1 MNPSKPPKNNGKG
14 APKKGTPESTVS
26 KKKKPGRATKKRSPT
41 WEDRL
46 RVTLITAL
54 CIGVAVIGTT
64 VILIGRALSNVPVEQ
79 DVPGGSG
86 VSVPP
91 PASPEGAPSEG
102 SDPLSSLEPQGP
114 LSPEGSYGPAEKPG
128 TPGGAASPEKPGY
141 VEGENSVTGIQRRGA
156 PIEASPS
163 SRASRIPE
171 NSVERIPSSSAVS
184 RPAGGVIERP
194 PTPQPKTKGTIAII
208 LDDAGN
214 NLHEVTPF
222 LRLPFPL
229 TIAVLPGLPYSAEV
243 ARRIRAAGKE
253 VILHQPMEAVGGQ
266 NPGPGAIYSTMSEEE
281 IRRVLEKNLT
291 EVGPVVGINNH
302 QGSRITS
309 DPRIMKIVLAFC
321 KEHGLYYID
330 SRTTADTVVPL
341 VAKEIRLPIGERDV
355 FIDNVQEK
363 ETMIRF
369 IRDGVQ
375 KAEKKGAAVM
385 IGHVWSS
392 ELAATLEELY
402 PELIAQGFT
411 LSTVSRIVMG
421 NFEDEGFGD

>member
-1 MNPSKPPKNNGKG
+1 
-14 APKKGTPESTVS
+14 
-26 KKKKPGRATKKRSPT
+26 
-41 WEDRL
+41 
-46 RVTLITAL
+46 
-54 CIGVAVIGTT
+54 
-64 VILIGRALSNVPVEQ
+64 
-79 DVPGGSG
+79 
-86 VSVPP
+86 
-91 PASPEGAPSEG
+91 
-102 SDPLSSLEPQGP
+102 
-114 LSPEGSYGPAEKPG
+114 
-128 TPGGAASPEKPGY
+128 
-141 VEGENSVTGIQRRGA
+141 
-156 PIEASPS
+156 
-163 SRASRIPE
+163 
-171 NSVERIPSSSAVS
+171 
-184 RPAGGVIERP
+184 
-194 PTPQPKTKGTIAII
+194 
-208 LDDAGN
+208 
-214 NLHEVTPF
+214 
-222 LRLPFPL
+222 
-229 TIAVLPGLPYSAEV
+229 
-243 ARRIRAAGKE
+243 
-253 VILHQPMEAVGGQ
+253 MEAVGGQ

>member
-14 APKKGTPESTVS
+14 SPKKGTPESTVS
-26 KKKKPGRATKKRSPT
+26 KKKKPGRVTRKRSPT

-46 RVTLITAL
+46 RATLITAL

-64 VILIGRALSNVPVEQ
+64 AILIGRTLSNVPVEQ
-79 DVPGGSG
+79 DTAGGTG
-86 VSVPP
+86 VSELPQVSSE
-91 PASPEGAPSEG
+91 AVPSEG
-102 SDPLSSLEPQGP
+102 SEPLPSQKKEGPLSSENFQGP
-114 LSPEGSYGPAEKPG
+114 LENPALPVESIGTERQEQPERTGSSKELEKRG
-128 TPGGAASPEKPGY
+128 TPLERYPSSVVSRTSGGA
-141 VEGENSVTGIQRRGA
+141 
-156 PIEASPS
+156 
-163 SRASRIPE
+163 
-171 NSVERIPSSSAVS
+171 VERPPSSSAVS
-184 RPAGGVIERP
+184 HPAGGVIERP
-194 PTPQPKTKGTIAII
+194 PTPQPIRKGTIAII

-281 IRRVLEKNLT
+281 IRWVLEKNLL

-302 QGSRITS
+302 QGSKITS
-309 DPRIMKIVLAFC
+309 DSRIMKIVLAFC

-330 SRTTADTVVPL
+330 SRTTASTVVPAM
-341 VAKEIRLPIGERDV
+341 AKEIRLPIGERDV

-411 LSTVSRIVMG
+411 
-421 NFEDEGFGD
+421 F